1 MRWFPTRNFW
11 RGPWPWLIAA
21 SVVAAVAVERAVMRP
36 KPLVDPRSIGGTAE
50 ISALSK
56 RGDVNVLFVLI
67 DTLRADRLRTYGAR
81 RPTSPVLDLLPSQ
94 GLRFA
99 HQMSS
104 SSWTKCSMASLW
116 TGLYPART
124 GVTRFDEV
132 LAPDAVLPAEI

>member
-21 SVVAAVAVERAVMRP
+21 TVVAAVAVERAVMQP
-36 KPLVDPRSIGGTAE
+36 KPLVDPRPVGGSAE
-50 ISALSK
+50 IGALSK

-81 RPTSPVLDLLPSQ
+81 RPTSPVLDLLASQ

-116 TGLYPART
+116 TSL
-124 GVTRFDEV
+124 
-132 LAPDAVLPAEI
+132 